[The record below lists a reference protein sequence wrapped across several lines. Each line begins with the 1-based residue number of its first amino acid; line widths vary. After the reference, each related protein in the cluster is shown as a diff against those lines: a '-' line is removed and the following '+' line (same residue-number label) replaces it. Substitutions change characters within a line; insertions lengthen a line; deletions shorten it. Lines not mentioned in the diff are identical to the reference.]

1 MVYSQASPEPPVL
14 SEPVTPRE
22 SLEEAKARIP
32 ETLLERPADDQY
44 GGEKYRSKKEE
55 EQADQEQDPW
65 EAVFAGRLLG
75 RFCNGFGVEFAIQE

>member
-14 SEPVTPRE
+14 SEP
-22 SLEEAKARIP
+22 AKARIP